1 MTLNSDELDITS
13 IDLKTVTPQQRDAL
27 IERAHR
33 RAHVERARDLAE
45 MSSHVGSWLRSMA
58 SALLSG
64 AKVAA
69 ADPVADPHRT

>member
-1 MTLNSDELDITS
+1 
-13 IDLKTVTPQQRDAL
+13 
-27 IERAHR
+27 
-33 RAHVERARDLAE
+33 